1 MILLL
6 TLLTPSASAASYYFL
21 DSGTRAIGRGGA
33 FVCGADDISA
43 MYYNPAAL
51 VNIDRPIFNL
61 NGWGVGQYVRFDR
74 LDEAGDDGEFGTDD
88 DLSFEPVENVGSP
101 QLEPQGGFATHLG
114 GIAPILKDTHLAL
127 GLYVPTS
134 PNMAYDPDG
143 AQRYSLIDSL
153 VWQVYAGPSVAQR
166 ITPWLSIGAGLEY
179 TFLRVDQRLKVS
191 APLSGDSE
199 DPADDVELNL
209 ETWDPAKFSWNAGLL
224 VQPTKWLDVGA
235 SVQPAIHYVA
245 PGTLDV
251 GFNPDSFVG
260 GQLANED
267 TSGETGPTFTDDDV
281 NLYVTT
287 PWIVR
292 VGVQVKP
299 VPKLR
304 VEADGTWTHWSESE
318 ELRIELC
325 TEDDC
330 SDGGVTL
337 AHDPDS
343 VLLTEDIELVDDISI
358 LTGFVDSYSARLG
371 ADYDVTD
378 WLRLAA
384 GVHYETSS
392 VPTARQGVAVVD
404 GNKWGVAAGATVRV
418 GHHLALDVSFAEQF
432 LANRA
437 ITDSELRQIQLE
449 VDLSD
454 FSNTSVGEGTI
465 VGNGQFTS
473 RLTFVAIGATVYLGQ
488 PKDGG
493 TPAPKAPKSPKE
505 PKAPEEPAAPA
516 EPSAA
521 G

>member
-1 MILLL
+1 MLFLAFL
-6 TLLTPSASAASYYFL
+6 SASSVVLSSAHAASYYFL

-51 VNIDRPIFNL
+51 VNIDRPIINL
-61 NGWGVGQYVRFDR
+61 NGWGVGQYVLFERHS
-74 LDEAGDDGEFGTDD
+74 EGTDGVMGTSD
-88 DLSFEPVENVGSP
+88 DVVYDAVENEGAP

-179 TFLRVDQRLKVS
+179 TFLRVDHALTVS
-191 APLSGDSE
+191 APLTGETE
-199 DPADDVELNL
+199 DTASDVQLDL
-209 ETWDPAKFSWNAGLL
+209 QTLDPAKFSWNAGFL
-224 VQPTKWLDVGA
+224 VQPTPWLDIGA

-251 GFNPDSFVG
+251 TFNPESPF
-260 GQLANED
+260 
-267 TSGETGPTFTDDDV
+267 SGFLVDDDPTNDETEGQTFRDDEV

-292 VGVQVKP
+292 AGVQVKP
-299 VPKLR
+299 TPKLR
-304 VEADGTWTHWSESE
+304 VEGDFTWTHWSESK
-318 ELRIELC
+318 ELRIDLC

-337 AHDPDS
+337 THNPDTEFI
-343 VLLTEDIELVDDISI
+343 LPEDITLSDDISI
-358 LTGFVDSYSARLG
+358 ITGFQDSISGRLG
-371 ADYDVTD
+371 GDYMVAQ
-378 WLRLAA
+378 WLRISA
-384 GVHYETSS
+384 GAHYETSA
-392 VPTARQGVAVVD
+392 VPTSRQGVAVVD
-404 GNKWGVAAGATVRV
+404 GNKWGVALGATAFV
-418 GHHLALDVSFAEQF
+418 GKHLAFDVAFAEQF

-449 VDLSD
+449 TDIADPTHS
-454 FSNTSVGEGTI
+454 TVGEGTL

-473 RLTFVAIGATVYLGQ
+473 RLTFIGVGATVYLGQ
-488 PKDGG
+488 PKTPDNSPEAGG
-493 TPAPKAPKSPKE
+493 
-505 PKAPEEPAAPA
+505 
-516 EPSAA
+516 
-521 G
+521 